1 MSESIPS
8 RAVEIYLHR
17 LLEQT
22 EGFVRRESM
31 KAVAV
36 AIGAGLLIKVLPPSA
51 AIRPMTTI
59 AVQLLPPTLLG
70 FGLPKVFELCCQKVS
85 QPQIC
90 PSVEVS

>member
-1 MSESIPS
+1 MDESIPS
-8 RAVEIYLHR
+8 HAIEICLHR

-22 EGFVRRESM
+22 EDFVRREPM

-36 AIGAGLLIKVLPPSA
+36 AIGAGLLLKVLPQRVV
-51 AIRPMTTI
+51 IRPLTSI

-70 FGLPKVFELCCQKVS
+70 FGLLKVFELCCQKVS